1 PSHKNTPPQPR
12 GGGGVFNTIGH
23 LVQNKHEFI
32 SGYKFNLCFENSIG
46 LGYTTEKIIDAYF
59 AHTIPIYWG
68 NPEVAKDF
76 NPKSFVNVHDF
87 KDFKEALDF
96 IRYLDTHNNAYLDML
111 HAHPLNT
118 YEGKPRF
125 YQDLSFSKIL
135 NFLQNAIE
143 CPHLYH
149 EHTSFNHTGTSLKHA
164 LLSKLTQIKA
174 KFSRAQGTR

>member
-1 PSHKNTPPQPR
+1 
-12 GGGGVFNTIGH
+12 
-23 LVQNKHEFI
+23 VQNKHEFI
-32 SGYKFNLCFENSIG
+32 SGYKFNLCFENSMG

-68 NPEVAKDF
+68 NPKVAKDF

-96 IRYLDTHNNAYLDML
+96 IRYLDTYNNAYLDML

-149 EHTSFNHTGTSLKHA
+149 EQNNLANPIYNLQGELYACSGRQHLAMAFKK
-164 LLSKLTQIKA
+164 LLDKTKRVFKRPRTNA
-174 KFSRAQGTR
+174 